1 MYGIVQ
7 DFGRGAL
14 DEEALIGP
22 RALSGVRPTAFS
34 TQRERRER
42 VAGVVSSAG

>member
-14 DEEALIGP
+14 GEEALIGP
-22 RALSGVRPTAFS
+22 RALSGVRPSASSYVKLMALFM
-34 TQRERRER
+34 
-42 VAGVVSSAG
+42 VV